1 MRRVS
6 VMNSF
11 YEESLHKD
19 EPQVSVYISADIPR
33 AILTEHFVFILYL
46 SILPNIQVENYSN
59 YSVGDLS
66 QWYNDI
72 KVVGKIRYKYLNMY
86 LIKLKKTLM

>member
-11 YEESLHKD
+11 YEESLQKD
-19 EPQVSVYISADIPR
+19 EPQVSTYLSADIPK
-33 AILTEHFVFILYL
+33 AILTEQFVFILYL

-86 LIKLKKTLM
+86 LIKLKKL